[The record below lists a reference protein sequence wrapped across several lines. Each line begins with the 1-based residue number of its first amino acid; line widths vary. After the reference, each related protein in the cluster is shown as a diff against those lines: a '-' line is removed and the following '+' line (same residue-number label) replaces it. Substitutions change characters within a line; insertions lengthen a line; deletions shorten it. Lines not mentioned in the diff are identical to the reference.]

1 MDIIYDHQGML
12 LTDADFKGI
21 SVGLDQF
28 WDGRQIELFVIYSVL
43 IHLLVFFQVK
53 GQKPSHTFQA
63 CSKIFKVDPVRVENY
78 TGLFSKH
85 GNFLI

>member
-43 IHLLVFFQVK
+43 IHLLVFF
-53 GQKPSHTFQA
+53 
-63 CSKIFKVDPVRVENY
+63 
-78 TGLFSKH
+78 
-85 GNFLI
+85 

>member
-28 WDGRQIELFVIYSVL
+28 WDGRQIELFVIYSVCFDS
-43 IHLLVFFQVK
+43 FF
-53 GQKPSHTFQA
+53 
-63 CSKIFKVDPVRVENY
+63 
-78 TGLFSKH
+78 GLF
-85 GNFLI
+85 

>member
-28 WDGRQIELFVIYSVL
+28 WDGSFDSFV
-43 IHLLVFFQVK
+43 
-53 GQKPSHTFQA
+53 
-63 CSKIFKVDPVRVENY
+63 
-78 TGLFSKH
+78 GLFL
-85 GNFLI
+85 GQRPETIPYIPGLQ

>member
-28 WDGRQIELFVIYSVL
+28 WDGRQIELFVIYSVCFDSFVCL
-43 IHLLVFFQVK
+43 FFRSKARNHPIHSRLAVK
-53 GQKPSHTFQA
+53 
-63 CSKIFKVDPVRVENY
+63 
-78 TGLFSKH
+78 
-85 GNFLI
+85 FLR